1 MALPPAAQVTDMND
15 PQLLMTAVLV
25 VVVLFCLAAIL
36 YISIVWD

>member
-1 MALPPAAQVTDMND
+1 MNE

-25 VVVLFCLAAIL
+25 VVVLVCLAAIL